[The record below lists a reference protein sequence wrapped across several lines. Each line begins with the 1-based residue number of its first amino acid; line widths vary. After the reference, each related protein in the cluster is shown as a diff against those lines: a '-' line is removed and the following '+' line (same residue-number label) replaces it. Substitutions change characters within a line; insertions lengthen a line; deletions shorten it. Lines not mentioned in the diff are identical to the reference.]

1 MHKLSLASLI
11 VTTTLSVSSFT
22 TMAAGGLGTITFTG
36 TVVAAPCSVDPV
48 SQTLTVPMGT
58 YNAEDVNA
66 GVSNEVPFSIKL
78 TACDVTTLK
87 NAAVTFNG
95 TASTTPAWL
104 ANGDTAGGAIKIS
117 DNVGNQIDLGTLSQ
131 STALVTGS
139 NELLFKAQYLKDQVN
154 VTPGLISATATFI
167 ITYS

>member
-1 MHKLSLASLI
+1 MNTRSLVSVMIATSLSI
-11 VTTTLSVSSFT
+11 SSFT
-22 TMAAGGLGTITFTG
+22 TIAAGGLGTVTFAG
-36 TVVAAPCSVDPV
+36 TVVAAPCSVDPI

-78 TACDVTTLK
+78 TACDVTTLN
-87 NAAVTFNG
+87 NAAVTFSG

-117 DNVGNQIDLGTLSQ
+117 DNAGNQIDLGTLSQ
-131 STALVTGS
+131 GTALVTGD
-139 NELLFKAQYLKDQVN
+139 NELFFKAQYLKDQSN
-154 VTPGLISATATFI
+154 VTPGLINATATFI
-167 ITYS
+167 VTYS